1 MRLVLA
7 LLLTTSLASGAWARA
22 EKTLAYQR
30 DDAWPA
36 AVRFLRVDEKLKIT
50 EKDGEAGYVLFE
62 LKEEGKTF
70 RGSLEVMA
78 VVIDGRTV
86 VKFIAQIEDR
96 PSWTEVAML
105 QRLERKLRSEL
116 GAPAPPPSKKQPPKE
131 EPPPAKPE
139 EPKPPTDN
147 GPKISPTP

>member
-7 LLLTTSLASGAWARA
+7 LLLTTSLAWARA

-30 DDAWPA
+30 EDAWTTS
-36 AVRFLRVDEKLKIT
+36 VRFLRVDEKLKIT
-50 EKDGEAGYVLFE
+50 EKDAEAGYVLFE
-62 LKEEGKTF
+62 LREEGKTF
-70 RGSLEVMA
+70 RGSLEVMS
-78 VVIDGRTV
+78 VVVDGRPV

-96 PSWTEVAML
+96 PTWTEVAML

-116 GAPAPPPSKKQPPKE
+116 GAPAPPPSRKQPPKD

-139 EPKPPTDN
+139 EPKKPDEG